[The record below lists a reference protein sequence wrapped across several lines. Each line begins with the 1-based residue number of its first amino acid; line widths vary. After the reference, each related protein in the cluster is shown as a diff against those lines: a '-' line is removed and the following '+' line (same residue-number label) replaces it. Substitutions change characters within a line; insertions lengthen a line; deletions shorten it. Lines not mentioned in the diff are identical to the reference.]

1 MHKASNT
8 GESILKIATI
18 MYIILL
24 FGIWASKCI
33 PSTLCAVFLF
43 LTGACGGKAFSNSA
57 RLQWP
62 TNLASFLKR
71 TLEKLKPRWGTD
83 LPCVQKLALPRTYIL
98 QMRKQT
104 PIEPKAHISVNVELG
119 RQFLSPSSRFQLLST
134 TQHCVF
140 NCPHEDLYFMPLS
153 LILPW
158 QTLGSQAPVPPGT
171 TEVTWVTGPSWGQ
184 QIFLGTIAN
193 PPDMESSRFSL
204 QDSGPNMVTVS
215 SLSRKA
221 GSLNFY
227 L

>member
-1 MHKASNT
+1 MY
-8 GESILKIATI
+8 SINS
-18 MYIILL
+18 MCSVS
-24 FGIWASKCI
+24 FFDRSMWGR
-33 PSTLCAVFLF
+33 
-43 LTGACGGKAFSNSA
+43 AFSNSA

-83 LPCVQKLALPRTYIL
+83 LPCIQKLSLPRTYIL
-98 QMRKQT
+98 QMRKQA
-104 PIEPKAHISVNVELG
+104 PVEPRAHIGVNVELG
-119 RQFLSPSSRFQLLST
+119 WQLLSPSSRFQLLST
-134 TQHCVF
+134 AQHHVF

-158 QTLGSQAPVPPGT
+158 QTLRSQALGPPGT

-184 QIFLGTIAN
+184 QILLGTIAN
-193 PPDMESSRFSL
+193 LPDMESSRSSL
-204 QDSGPNMVTVS
+204 QDYGPNMVTAS